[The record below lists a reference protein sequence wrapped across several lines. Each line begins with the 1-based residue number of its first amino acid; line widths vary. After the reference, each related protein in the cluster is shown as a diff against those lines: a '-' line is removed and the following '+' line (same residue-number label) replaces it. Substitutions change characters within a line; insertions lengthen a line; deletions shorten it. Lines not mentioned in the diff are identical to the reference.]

1 MERQDWKRSGI
12 RMKFQLTYS
21 VAGYALFVM
30 SASFLL
36 PLFIIIAA
44 YGSMFRVARRHAR
57 DQVHLSSAESHHR
70 HRTLK
75 SDLKAAKTIAFV
87 IGTFSC
93 CWAPFIFV
101 SVSFRFC
108 ESIDPNGASV
118 AKWLSYLNAVLNPV
132 VYTCVDKQLR
142 RLVWKRLCSCLRGR
156 LRSPSNEER
165 FTHKTYTEYASPMTL
180 V

>member
-1 MERQDWKRSGI
+1 
-12 RMKFQLTYS
+12 
-21 VAGYALFVM
+21 M

-44 YGSMFRVARRHAR
+44 YGSMFCVARRHAR
-57 DQVHLSSAESHHR
+57 DQTHLPSAESHHC
-70 HRTLK
+70 HKTLK
-75 SDLKAAKTIAFV
+75 RDLKAAKTIAFV
-87 IGTFSC
+87 IGTFLC

-101 SVSFRFC
+101 SVCFRFC

-118 AKWLSYLNAVLNPV
+118 AKWLSYLNAVLSPV
-132 VYTCVDKQLR
+132 VYTCVDRHLR
-142 RLVWKRLCSCLRGR
+142 RLVWRRLCSCLRGK

-165 FTHKTYTEYASPMTL
+165 FAQKTDTEYSSPMTL